1 MGFGPKPQ
9 SEKGLNFPAI
19 SAILKDLSPIPRARR
34 HHPLQTYGKID
45 SKFRFVILAS
55 KRAKQILKGSK
66 VKVKSKSKNPIRI
79 AQIEVKTG
87 LVDYEILKAAREDL
101 AEVEEQVLSVDA
113 GIAEEADEA
122 GGAAGSDEEAGEET
136 ESEDVV
142 GPDYNGDL
150 PDEPIGGDK
159 DDE

>member
-1 MGFGPKPQ
+1 
-9 SEKGLNFPAI
+9 
-19 SAILKDLSPIPRARR
+19 
-34 HHPLQTYGKID
+34 LQTYGKVD

-66 VKVKSKSKNPIRI
+66 AKIRTKSKNPIRI

-87 LVDYEILKAAREDL
+87 LVDFEILKPLHVEL
-101 AEVEEQVLSVDA
+101 PEVEEQVLSVDA
-113 GIAEEADEA
+113 GIAEEPED
-122 GGAAGSDEEAGEET
+122 AAGDAAGDEEAGEET

-142 GPDYNGDL
+142 GNGYDDEL

-159 DDE
+159 EDE